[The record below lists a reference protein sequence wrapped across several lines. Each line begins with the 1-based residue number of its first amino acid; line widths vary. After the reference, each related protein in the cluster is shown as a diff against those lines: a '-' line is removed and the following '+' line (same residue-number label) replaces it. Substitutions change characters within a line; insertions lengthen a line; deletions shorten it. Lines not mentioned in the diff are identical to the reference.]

1 MNNSVFG
8 KTTENLRKHRGIEL
22 VTTDKRI
29 NQLISEP
36 NYNTTNYFLENL
48 LPTEMKRD
56 TSKNE

>member
-48 LPTEMKRD
+48 LPTEMKKV